1 MGDRWTFVAVIPES
15 SFVHTTHSGQRTQ
28 EQAQVFSDKIKQN
41 SNGNAPYIESDG
53 WFYEEVLA
61 QTYSKTQEVPYCGR
75 GRKPLPKRVVE
86 PSLKY
91 AQVVKERKNGK
102 ITKISTRIVLGDEL
116 EILDILEKNE
126 RSNTISTSFV
136 ESRNGAYRKDN
147 KRLCRKTK
155 CHSKMIE
162 PHDAHIEF
170 ITHIYNYTK
179 ENEAFR
185 ELINSDAKRFQVKYK
200 KVSPAM
206 KEGLTKKI
214 YSLQEMLFMKPLMF
228 AIT

>member
-28 EQAQVFSDKIKQN
+28 AEAQVFSDKIKQN

-53 WFYEEVLA
+53 WFYEEVLTE
-61 QTYSKTQEVPYCGR
+61 TYSTKVEIPYCGR
-75 GRKPLPKRVVE
+75 GRKPLPKRVVD

-102 ITKISTRIVLGDEL
+102 ITNISTRIVLGNEL
-116 EILDILEKNE
+116 EILDILEKSE

-136 ESRNGAYRKDN
+136 ESRNGAYRKDD

-155 CHSKMIE
+155 CHSKKIE
-162 PHDAHIEF
+162 PHDAQIQF

-185 ELINSDAKRFQVKYK
+185 ELINPQAKRFQAKYK

-206 KEGLTKKI
+206 KEGLTKRI
-214 YSLQEMLFMKPLMF
+214 YTLKEMLLMKPLMF
-228 AIT
+228 NIT